1 MKASLTHGE
10 VQIQT
15 MRGFLPVKKVSMVE
29 GENETQK
36 SKELGKLAPCPSF
49 IVMTILEKA
58 IWQIL
63 PETEVFIVFDP
74 ISHFWERS
82 LRI

>member
-15 MRGFLPVKKVSMVE
+15 MRGFLPVKVSMVE

-63 PETEVFIVFDP
+63 PETEVSIVFDP
-74 ISHFWERS
+74 IIHFWERS

>member
-15 MRGFLPVKKVSMVE
+15 MRGFLPVKVSRVE

-74 ISHFWERS
+74 IIHFWERS